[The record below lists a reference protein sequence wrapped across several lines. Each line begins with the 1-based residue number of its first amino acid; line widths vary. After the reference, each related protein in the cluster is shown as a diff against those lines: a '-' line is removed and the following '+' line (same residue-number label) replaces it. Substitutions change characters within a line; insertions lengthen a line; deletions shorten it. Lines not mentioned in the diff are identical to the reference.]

1 MRDAARDSMRRAVVL
16 GHAAATAR
24 AGQIR
29 DGLTARLDIRDER
42 GDVAPLTVGIAVMA
56 GIALTVGAIIAAKL
70 EAKANALD
78 LGD

>member
-1 MRDAARDSMRRAVVL
+1 MRRAVVL